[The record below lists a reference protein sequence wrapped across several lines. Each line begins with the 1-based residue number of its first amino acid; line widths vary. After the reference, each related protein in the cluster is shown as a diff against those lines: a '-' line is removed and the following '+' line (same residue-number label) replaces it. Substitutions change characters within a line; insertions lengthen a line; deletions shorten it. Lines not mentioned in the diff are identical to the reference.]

1 MQAIDRAK
9 AIRIGVGF
17 VAGCAIGAGGAHL
30 ILRYGELLSLAD
42 IIGLFVAL
50 ILAGSGL
57 FTLVIGANAATY
69 RRLGS
74 GVEPGQA
81 PDAGLL
87 RFARQTGVVSLL
99 AGCLFAAPPIATTL
113 AIGPDARLVIYIGIV
128 ALIAVESWVNF
139 RIWHDG
145 DELVRAV
152 VIQSAAVCFWVLQ
165 GLFFL
170 WAAAER
176 MALVEPVGSWTLLVV
191 LMSTYLVVAT
201 TVSIRSGLAEQ

>member
-1 MQAIDRAK
+1 MTGFDRAK
-9 AIRIGVGF
+9 AVRIGVGF
-17 VAGCAIGAGGAHL
+17 VAGCALGAGGAHL
-30 ILRYGELLSLAD
+30 ILQHGERLSPAD
-42 IIGLFVAL
+42 IVGLFVAL

-57 FTLVIGANAATY
+57 FTLVIGVNAATY

-74 GVEPGQA
+74 GVEPGEA

-87 RFARQTGVVSLL
+87 RFARQTGIVSLL
-99 AGCLFAAPPIATTL
+99 AGCLFAAPPIAAML
-113 AIGPDARLVIYIGIV
+113 AIGADGMLLIYIAIV

-139 RIWHDG
+139 RIWRDG

-152 VIQSAAVCFWVLQ
+152 VTQSAAICFWVLQ

-176 MALVEPVGSWTLLVV
+176 MALVEPVGSWNLLVV
-191 LMSTYLVVAT
+191 LMSTYLIVAT
-201 TVSIRSGLAEQ
+201 AVSIRSGLVEQ